1 MFLIVNPDFSGVFA
15 ELPHSISGAA
25 QFYQAEGRNT
35 ADKLLWSQYLAPNY
49 PVPFADQ
56 LKQLIELHK
65 AAELAMKDMVIRL
78 WPAEPIPSSYFG
90 LVKRLVSAC
99 PRLDVIKRSVCIEG
113 ARMAFARAKVHW
125 GKMDAEKLMTEGPPE
140 GKEHRK
146 LELYYDSVLKGSR
159 LVAGQCTKDIIFP

>member
-1 MFLIVNPDFSGVFA
+1 M
-15 ELPHSISGAA
+15 
-25 QFYQAEGRNT
+25 
-35 ADKLLWSQYLAPNY
+35 QYLAPNY
-49 PVPFADQ
+49 QVPFADQ

-65 AAELAMKDMVIRL
+65 AAELAMKDLIIRL

-146 LELYYDSVLKGSR
+146 PELYYESVLKGSC
-159 LVAGQCTKDIIFP
+159 LAAEQCTKDIIFP